1 MSFRFVLS
9 PEKALAKWFPKT
21 ADFRDR
27 QKDALERVW
36 AGKSS
41 LILMPTGTGKSLIY
55 QLPVLAS
62 SGIGII
68 MSPLIA
74 LMEQQSKIVHDAGG
88 TVLSLGGSDAL
99 EAQVALSRFPWN
111 EGPAFLFVS
120 PERAETDGYLE
131 YLVRKHRE
139 KVVLVAV
146 DEAHCISQW
155 GYDFRPPYK
164 AIPGF
169 LDRAFGRSTWPVVLG
184 LTATLDAHDEA
195 EIIADFRL
203 KSGDVVR
210 SQNMLR
216 TNLDLSF
223 RVYSS
228 REEKLAGLDALLS
241 DHRGEKLIVYTHLKK
256 NKTQGTRAL
265 AQRFNA
271 LGHRCTHFD
280 ADLSLDDKNKALQ
293 DFSSGAVDI
302 VFATSAFGMG
312 IDISDI
318 RGVIHFLLPESLEQY
333 YQEVGRAGRDG
344 KPAFGVL
351 LYTATNSKVRRQLI
365 TGAAKT
371 ADEVR
376 DVWNGL
382 CAGNSP
388 LRTVSPWTD
397 FQGKEDEHGLF
408 YAFQRVGA
416 IKIVARGPG
425 RIQCFEPL
433 GPQGAAFL
441 QRLAGATAIGNIA
454 AAIRKLQLDPAET
467 IQQFFTLYDRGEI
480 KLVRSPDK
488 TLFFESRELT
498 DDELNSIVN
507 DMAEKVQKRL
517 TGFEDFVALVE
528 AEADPTKALRSRF
541 GIR

>member
-1 MSFRFVLS
+1 MNSRFVLS
-9 PEKALAKWFPKT
+9 PENALAKWFPKT
-21 ADFRDR
+21 AGFRDR
-27 QKDALERVW
+27 QKEAVDRVW

-62 SGIGII
+62 NGIGII
-68 MSPLIA
+68 ISPLIA
-74 LMEQQSKIVHDAGG
+74 LMEQQSTILRDAGA
-88 TVLSLGGSDAL
+88 TVLSLGGADAL
-99 EAQVALSRFPWN
+99 DAQVALSKFPWN
-111 EGPAFLFVS
+111 EGPAFLFIS

-131 YLVRKHRE
+131 YLVQKHRG
-139 KVVLVAV
+139 KIVLVAI

-169 LDRAFGRSTWPVVLG
+169 LDRAFGRSTWPAVLC
-184 LTATLDAHDEA
+184 LTATLDTHDEA
-195 EIIADFRL
+195 EILADFRL
-203 KSGDVVR
+203 KNGDVVR

-223 RVYSS
+223 RVYGS
-228 REEKLAGLDALLS
+228 RDEKLAGLETLLTE
-241 DHRGEKLIVYTHLKK
+241 HLGEKLIVYTHLKK

-265 AQRFNA
+265 AERFKA

-280 ADLSLDDKNKALQ
+280 ADLPLDEKNKTLL
-293 DFSSGAVDI
+293 DFSSGTVDV

-318 RGVIHFLLPESLEQY
+318 RGVVHFLLPESLEQY
-333 YQEVGRAGRDG
+333 YQEVGRAGRDS

-365 TGAAKT
+365 AGAART
-371 ADEVR
+371 ADEIR
-376 DVWNGL
+376 DIWKGL
-382 CAGNSP
+382 CAGKSTP
-388 LRTVSPWTD
+388 RTVSPWTD

-416 IKIVARGPG
+416 LTIVARGPG
-425 RIQCFEPL
+425 RLQCFEPR
-433 GPQGAAFL
+433 GPQGAALL
-441 QRLAGATAIGNIA
+441 QRLGASTATGNIT
-454 AAIRKLQLDPAET
+454 AAIRKLQLDPT
-467 IQQFFTLYDRGEI
+467 NTMHQLFTLYDHGEI

-488 TLFFESRELT
+488 TLLIETRELSE
-498 DDELNSIVN
+498 DKLQSIVN
-507 DMAEKVQKRL
+507 DMAEKVQKRIA
-517 TGFEDFVALVE
+517 GFEDFVALVE
-528 AEADPTKALRSRF
+528 ARADPTKALRERF
-541 GIR
+541 GVR